1 MSKFT
6 GTVKKNDLEGGFWE
20 FVDSSGKRYQ
30 LHGADP
36 GLQVEGLK
44 VEIDG
49 NVQSSSMGIGMVG
62 SILNVKS
69 WKKKD

>member
-20 FVDSSGKRYQ
+20 LACADGKSYQ
-30 LHGADP
+30 LQGGDS
-36 GLQVEGLK
+36 GLQVEGQG
-44 VEIDG
+44 VEVEG
-49 NVQSSSMGIGMVG
+49 EVASSTMGIGMVG

-69 WKKKD
+69 WKKQ